1 MQDFSHGIGFNAV
14 SLSGAADEKSKE
26 YARSVIQKSLSKQFA
41 PEFLNRLD
49 DIITF
54 EQLDAA
60 AIRKIVDIELTRLID
75 RMKEIGYSITVS
87 DAAKDFLAT
96 KGYDQQFGARPLKR
110 AIQNYIEDEL
120 CDFLLS
126 GNVKKGATVKVEKTE
141 DADKLNI
148 SVCDCNP

>member
-1 MQDFSHGIGFNAV
+1 
-14 SLSGAADEKSKE
+14 
-26 YARSVIQKSLSKQFA
+26 
-41 PEFLNRLD
+41 
-49 DIITF
+49 
-54 EQLDAA
+54 
-60 AIRKIVDIELTRLID
+60 
-75 RMKEIGYSITVS
+75 MKEIGYSITVS

-141 DADKLNI
+141 DADGNYQVNIVRADKLNI